1 MGGGVD
7 NGTLLVGFPVVVMIT
22 KAENVMS
29 VGMEVLTDMVL
40 LLALSDPWSTDPVV
54 DKLEACEP
62 VAEWEIVAECELD
75 VPVAALRADFVREL
89 DPFGFEGSVVVKD
102 GCNTGRET
110 TLYPRAVARKKK
122 KKTQLTERVERAAD
136 SAALVEVVL
145 LRCEDDIVEDCG

>member
-62 VAEWEIVAECELD
+62 VG
-75 VPVAALRADFVREL
+75 EL

-102 GCNTGRET
+102 G
-110 TLYPRAVARKKK
+110 
-122 KKTQLTERVERAAD
+122 ERVERAAD